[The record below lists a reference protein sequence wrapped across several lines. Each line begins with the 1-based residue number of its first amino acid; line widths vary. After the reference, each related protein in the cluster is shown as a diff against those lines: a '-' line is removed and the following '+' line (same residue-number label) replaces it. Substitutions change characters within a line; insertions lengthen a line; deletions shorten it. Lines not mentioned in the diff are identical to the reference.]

1 MPDLSPIW
9 NDSYSGIKYVLSK
22 GVSPGNPRA
31 TIVLYFYSMRMTSA
45 RFKEIKN
52 LLGKPYEDLEFL
64 LNCFSQVLI
73 ENGESGLAA
82 QLPWI
87 FVNAPEFSGENKQKL
102 LQLYSIAFQLLNL
115 SEVNGAV
122 QNRRRTMDKE
132 GLEGVNGLW
141 GRVLSDLKKRGVKG
155 EEIMELLRHI
165 EAEPVLTAHPTEAK
179 RPVVLS
185 LYRQL
190 YLLMLKRE
198 NSMYNRYEQEEL
210 THDIKRILHKLW
222 YIGEIFREKPALE
235 SELENVLHYFYKVF
249 PEVLPFL
256 DYRLRQAW
264 AEAGY
269 DPLLVEDSTHFPSI
283 TYGNWVG
290 GDRDG
295 HPLVTAEVTAHT
307 LKEFR
312 IHGLKLAL
320 AQLDDLSDKVSI
332 YCESEWLTGEFSKR
346 LKVLESELDF
356 TPVADQNEPFRS
368 FINLLKLKL
377 PVAERQG
384 GGVELVDKEYTYK
397 HSDELV
403 RDLNLLKSALIQFGA
418 WSLARYD
425 VQKVIRHLDIF
436 GFHLARLDVRQNSQ
450 YYEEALKQIIKTGI
464 PESFRDILKSEE
476 TLAAFIEEELKHNRP
491 FLTRTQFISSDQA
504 KEAVD
509 TFHSLRRHTRNYSE
523 RALGSLIV
531 SMTRSATDL
540 FTVFLF
546 VREAGFS
553 RMSPEGLL
561 CPMPVVPLFETI
573 EDLKESPRILDEFLS
588 HKVTVNS
595 LEYVRQKRKWIRPV
609 QDVMIGYSDSNKD
622 GGILA
627 STWHLYDAQVKL
639 DAVGKKH
646 GIIIRFF
653 HGKGGT
659 ISRGAGPTHW
669 FLKSLPESTLNG
681 LIRVT
686 EQGETIERKYANKGN
701 AAYNLELLLAG
712 TANKTILNH
721 LEHPKSDP
729 VRQILFSYMAE
740 ESYKAF
746 KQLTLH
752 PSFIRFYEQATPI
765 DVIESSKIGSRP
777 SRRRGKRSLEDLRAI
792 PWVFSWTQSRM
803 NISSWYGVGITL
815 QKMKEEEAEK
825 YQQLKE
831 LAKGDDFVRYVL
843 TNVDTSLAATDEAIM
858 SMYAGLVE
866 EEQVKE
872 DILGMLLKEL
882 ELTRLMMLDLLTS
895 PIATRRIN
903 HHLSTQLRAEA
914 LLPLHKEQVELLRSW
929 RLARKD
935 GDEVLAEKL
944 LPNLLQSVNAIANAM
959 GTTG

>member
-1 MPDLSPIW
+1 MS
-9 NDSYSGIKYVLSK
+9 
-22 GVSPGNPRA
+22 
-31 TIVLYFYSMRMTSA
+31 TITS
-45 RFKEIKN
+45 RFNEIKK

-64 LNCFSQVLI
+64 LNCFSEVLE

-87 FVNAPEFSGENKQKL
+87 SGMDPDFSGENEHKM

-122 QNRRRTMDKE
+122 QTRRKLMDRE
-132 GLEGVNGLW
+132 GLESVNGLW
-141 GRVLSDLKKRGVKG
+141 GRVLLDLKSRGVN
-155 EEIMELLRHI
+155 EEDLMDQFQYI

-190 YLLMLKRE
+190 YLLMVKRE
-198 NSMYNRYEQEEL
+198 NSMYNSYEQEEL
-210 THDIKRILHKLW
+210 KHDIKRILHKLW
-222 YIGEIFREKPALE
+222 FIGEIFIEKPALE
-235 SELENVLHYFYKVF
+235 SELENVLHYFSRVF

-269 DPLLVEDSTHFPSI
+269 DPLMVQDSTRFPSI
-283 TYGNWVG
+283 TFGNWVG

-295 HPLVTAEVTAHT
+295 HPLVTAKVTTHT

-312 IHGLKLAL
+312 THGLKLAL

-332 YCESEWLTGEFSKR
+332 YCENECVTEEFSKR
-346 LKVLESELDF
+346 LKILEAELDS
-356 TPVADQNEPFRS
+356 TPVPNQNEPFRY

-384 GGVELVDKEYTYK
+384 GGVELVDTEYTYK

-403 RDLNLLKSALIQFGA
+403 RDLNLLKTALIQYGA

-425 VQKVIRHLDIF
+425 VQKVVRHLDIF

-450 YYEEALKQIIKTGI
+450 YYEEALKEIIKAGI
-464 PESFRDILKSEE
+464 PESYRDILKTEGS
-476 TLAAFIEEELKHNRP
+476 LATFIGEELIHNRP
-491 FLTRTQFISSDQA
+491 FLTGTAFIPSDQA
-504 KEAVD
+504 REAVD
-509 TFHSLRRHTRNYSE
+509 VFHSLRRFTRNYSE

-546 VREAGFS
+546 VREAGLS
-553 RMSPEGLL
+553 KMSADGLL

-588 HKVTVNS
+588 HKVTQNS
-595 LEYVRQKRKWIRPV
+595 LEYVRQKRKWARPV

-639 DAVGKKH
+639 SEVGKKH
-646 GIIIRFF
+646 GVNIRFF

-669 FLKSLPESTLNG
+669 FLKSLPDSTLTG
-681 LIRVT
+681 QIRIT

-712 TANKTILNH
+712 TAQKTVVDN
-721 LEHPKSDP
+721 LEQPKSDP
-729 VRQILFSYMAE
+729 VRQILFSYMAD

-803 NISSWYGVGITL
+803 NISSWYGVGTTL
-815 QKMKEEEAEK
+815 HKMKQEQADK
-825 YQQLKE
+825 YAHLKE
-831 LAKGDDFVRYVL
+831 LAGGDDFVRYVL
-843 TNVDTSLAATDEAIM
+843 TNVDTSLAATDESIM

-866 EEQVKE
+866 EEQVKQ
-872 DILGMLLKEL
+872 DILGMLLREL
-882 ELTRLMMLDLLTS
+882 ELTRKMMLDLLTS
-895 PIATRRIN
+895 PIATRRVN

-914 LLPLHKEQVELLRSW
+914 LLPMHQEQVRLLRSW
-929 RLARKD
+929 REARNS
-935 GDEVLAEKL
+935 GDTVLAEKL
-944 LPNLLQSVNAIANAM
+944 LPNLLLSVNAIANAM

>member
-1 MPDLSPIW
+1 M
-9 NDSYSGIKYVLSK
+9 SK
-22 GVSPGNPRA
+22 TN
-31 TIVLYFYSMRMTSA
+31 T
-45 RFKEIKN
+45 RFTEIKN
-52 LLGKPYEDLEFL
+52 VLGKPYQDMEFL
-64 LNCFSQVLI
+64 LNCFSEVLE
-73 ENGESGLAA
+73 ENGESDLACRI
-82 QLPWI
+82 PWI
-87 FVNAPEFSGENKQKL
+87 SEKPPDFSGENKSKM

-115 SEVNGAV
+115 SEVNGAM
-122 QNRRRTMDKE
+122 QNRRRKRDTA
-132 GLEGVNGLW
+132 GLDSVNGLW
-141 GRVLSDLKKRGVKG
+141 GKVLSDFKKREVSG
-155 EEIMELLRHI
+155 EEIMEQFRHI

-190 YLLMLKRE
+190 YLLMVKRE
-198 NSMYNRYEQEEL
+198 NSMYNRFERDEL
-210 THDIKRILHKLW
+210 KHDIKRILHKLW
-222 YIGEIFREKPALE
+222 FIGEIFIEKPALE

-256 DYRLRQAW
+256 DFRLRQAW
-264 AEAGY
+264 TEAGY
-269 DPLLVEDSTHFPSI
+269 DPSLVKDSTHFPSI
-283 TYGNWVG
+283 TFGNWVG

-295 HPLVTAEVTAHT
+295 HPLVTAEVTTQT
-307 LKEFR
+307 LKAFR

-320 AQLDDLSDKVSI
+320 AQLDDLSAKVSI
-332 YCESEWLTGEFSKR
+332 YCEPGGLNKEFNKR
-346 LKVLESELDF
+346 LRALELEL
-356 TPVADQNEPFRS
+356 THAPATDQNEPFRH

-384 GGVELVDKEYTYK
+384 GGVDLVDTQSSYQ

-403 RDLNLLKSALIQFGA
+403 KDLEMLKSALIDYGA
-418 WSLARYD
+418 WSLAQYD
-425 VQKVIRHLDIF
+425 VQKVVRHLDIF
-436 GFHLARLDVRQNSQ
+436 GFHLARLDIRQNSQ
-450 YYEEALKQIIKTGI
+450 YYEEALKEIIKTGVPGKYKEI
-464 PESFRDILKSEE
+464 SKNGA
-476 TLAAFIEEELKHNRP
+476 TLAQFILEELEHNRP
-491 FLTRTQFISSDQA
+491 FITRTEFLPSDQA
-504 KEAVD
+504 REAVE

-531 SMTRSATDL
+531 SMTRSVTDL
-540 FTVFLF
+540 FTVFLY
-546 VREAGFS
+546 VREAGLS
-553 RMSPEGLL
+553 KMSSDGLI

-573 EDLKESPRILDEFLS
+573 EDLKESPNILDEFLS
-588 HKVTVNS
+588 HKVTLNS
-595 LEYVRQKRKWIRPV
+595 LEYVKQKRKWGTPV

-639 DAVGKKH
+639 AAVGKKH
-646 GIIIRFF
+646 GVKVRFF

-669 FLKSLPESTLNG
+669 FLKALPDSTLNG

-712 TANKTILNH
+712 TAHQTIVNH
-721 LEHPKSDP
+721 LEQPESDP
-729 VRQILFSYMAE
+729 IRQILFSYMAD
-740 ESYKAF
+740 ESYRAF

-803 NISSWYGVGITL
+803 HISSWYGVGSTL
-815 QKMKEEEAEK
+815 MKMKQEQAEK
-825 YQQLKE
+825 YAHLKE

-858 SMYAGLVE
+858 TMYAGLVE
-866 EEQVKE
+866 EEDVKQ
-872 DILGMLLKEL
+872 DILGMLLDEL
-882 ELTRLMMLDLLTS
+882 ALTRKMMLDLLNS
-895 PIATRRIN
+895 PISTRRVN
-903 HHLSTQLRAEA
+903 HHLSTELRAEA
-914 LLPLHKEQVELLRSW
+914 LLPLHTEQVQLLRSW
-929 RLARKD
+929 REARKN
-935 GDEVLAEKL
+935 GDKSLAEKL
-944 LPNLLQSVNAIANAM
+944 LPNLLRSVNAIANAM

>member
-1 MPDLSPIW
+1 MSKTSTRF
-9 NDSYSGIKYVLSK
+9 NQIKD
-22 GVSPGNPRA
+22 
-31 TIVLYFYSMRMTSA
+31 
-45 RFKEIKN
+45 
-52 LLGKPYEDLEFL
+52 LLGKPYQDLEFL
-64 LNCFSQVLI
+64 LLCLSEVLE
-73 ENGESGLAA
+73 ENGEDELAV
-82 QLPWI
+82 QIPWI
-87 FVNAPEFSGENKQKL
+87 SGKTPDFSGGNKQKL

-122 QNRRRTMDKE
+122 QNRRQTREKE
-132 GLEGVNGLW
+132 GLESVNGLW
-141 GRVLSDLKKRGVKG
+141 GRVLFDLKKKGVSG
-155 EEIMELLRHI
+155 EEIMEQFQHI

-198 NSMYNRYEQEEL
+198 NSMYNRFEQEEIK
-210 THDIKRILHKLW
+210 HDIKRILHKLW
-222 YIGEIFREKPALE
+222 FIGEIFIEKPALE
-235 SELENVLHYFYKVF
+235 SELENVLHYFSKVF

-256 DYRLRQAW
+256 DFRLRQAW
-264 AEAGY
+264 VEAGY
-269 DPLLVEDSTHFPSI
+269 DPEMVLDSARFPSI
-283 TYGNWVG
+283 TFGNWVG

-295 HPLVTAEVTAHT
+295 HPLVTAEVTTQT
-307 LKEFR
+307 LQEFR

-320 AQLDDLSDKVSI
+320 SQLDDLSDKVSI
-332 YCESEWLTGEFSKR
+332 YCESECLTKEFSLR
-346 LKVLESELDF
+346 LKHLETELA
-356 TPVADQNEPFRS
+356 TSPAMDQNEPFRH
-368 FINLLKLKL
+368 FIKLLKLKL

-384 GGVELVDKEYTYK
+384 GGVELVDTDYTYK

-403 RDLNLLKSALIQFGA
+403 RDLELLKSTLIQFGA
-418 WSLARYD
+418 WSLAQYD
-425 VQKVIRHLDIF
+425 VQKVVRHLDIF

-450 YYEEALKQIIKTGI
+450 YYEEALKDIIKTGI
-464 PESFRDILKSEE
+464 PDSYKGISRSNESLANFIL
-476 TLAAFIEEELKHNRP
+476 EELEHNRP
-491 FLTRTQFISSDQA
+491 FITRTEFLPSDQA
-504 KEAVD
+504 REAVE

-531 SMTRSATDL
+531 SMTRNVTDL

-546 VREAGFS
+546 VREAGLS
-553 RMSPEGLL
+553 RMGPDGLL

-573 EDLKESPRILDEFLS
+573 EDLKESPRILNEFLS
-588 HKVTVNS
+588 HKVTINS
-595 LEYVRQKRKWIRPV
+595 LEYVRQKRKWARPV

-639 DAVGKKH
+639 AAIGKKH
-646 GIIIRFF
+646 GVNIRFF

-669 FLKSLPESTLNG
+669 FLKALPDSTLNG

-712 TANKTILNH
+712 TAHQSVVNH
-721 LEHPKSDP
+721 LEQPESDP
-729 VRQILFSYMAE
+729 IRQILFSYMAD

-746 KQLTLH
+746 KLLTLH

-777 SRRRGKRSLEDLRAI
+777 ARRRGKRTLEDLRAI

-803 NISSWYGVGITL
+803 HISSWYGVGSTL
-815 QKMKEEEAEK
+815 LKMKQEEGEK
-825 YQQLKE
+825 YAHLKE

-858 SMYAGLVE
+858 NMYAGLVE
-866 EEQVKE
+866 EEKVKQ
-872 DILGMLLKEL
+872 DILNMLLDEL
-882 ELTRLMMLDLLTS
+882 ALTRKMMLDLLTS
-895 PIATRRIN
+895 PIATRRLN
-903 HHLSTQLRAEA
+903 HHLSTQLRADA
-914 LLPLHKEQVELLRSW
+914 LLPLHKEQVSLLRSW
-929 RLARKD
+929 REARKN
-935 GDEVLAEKL
+935 GDKVLEVRL

>member
-1 MPDLSPIW
+1 MS
-9 NDSYSGIKYVLSK
+9 
-22 GVSPGNPRA
+22 
-31 TIVLYFYSMRMTSA
+31 TTST
-45 RFKEIKN
+45 RFNEIKN
-52 LLGKPYEDLEFL
+52 LLGKPYKDLEFL
-64 LNCFSQVLI
+64 LKCLSEVLE
-73 ENGESGLAA
+73 ENGESELAT
-82 QLPWI
+82 QIPWI
-87 FVNAPEFSGENKQKL
+87 SGKTPDFSGENKHKL

-122 QNRRRTMDKE
+122 QNRRQTRDKD
-132 GLEGVNGLW
+132 GLESVNGLW
-141 GRVLSDLKKRGVKG
+141 GRVLHDLKKKGVSG
-155 EEIMELLRHI
+155 EEIMEQFQHI

-190 YLLMLKRE
+190 YLLMVKRE
-198 NSMYNRYEQEEL
+198 NSMFNRFELEEL
-210 THDIKRILHKLW
+210 KHDIKRILHKLW
-222 YIGEIFREKPALE
+222 FIGEIFIEKPALE
-235 SELENVLHYFYKVF
+235 SELENVLHYFSKVF

-264 AEAGY
+264 VEAGY
-269 DPLLVEDSTHFPSI
+269 DPMMVQDSTRFPSI
-283 TYGNWVG
+283 TFGNWVG

-295 HPLVTAEVTAHT
+295 HPLVTAEVTTQT

-312 IHGLKLAL
+312 VHGLKLAL

-332 YCESEWLTGEFSKR
+332 YCESECLTKEFSKR
-346 LKVLESELDF
+346 LKGFESELDF
-356 TPVADQNEPFRS
+356 VPASDQNEPFRH

-384 GGVELVDKEYTYK
+384 GGVELVDTEYTYK

-403 RDLNLLKSALIQFGA
+403 RDLNLLKSALIHFGA
-418 WSLARYD
+418 WSLAQYD
-425 VQKVIRHLDIF
+425 VQKVVRHLDIF

-450 YYEEALKQIIKTGI
+450 YYEEALKEIIKTGI
-464 PESFRDILKSEE
+464 PDKYKQISQTDKSLAEFIL
-476 TLAAFIEEELKHNRP
+476 EELEHNRP
-491 FLTRTQFISSDQA
+491 FITRTEFLASDQA
-504 KEAVD
+504 REAVE

-531 SMTRSATDL
+531 SMTRNARDL

-546 VREAGFS
+546 VREAGLS
-553 RMSPEGLL
+553 KMGPEGLL

-573 EDLKESPRILDEFLS
+573 EDLKASPRVLDEFLS
-588 HKVTVNS
+588 HKVTINS
-595 LEYVRQKRKWIRPV
+595 LEYVREKRKWPIPV

-639 DAVGKKH
+639 AAVGKKH
-646 GIIIRFF
+646 GVNIRFF

-669 FLKSLPESTLNG
+669 FLKALPDSTLTG

-712 TANKTILNH
+712 TAHQTVVNH
-721 LEHPKSDP
+721 LEQPESDP
-729 VRQILFSYMAE
+729 IRQILFSYMAE

-803 NISSWYGVGITL
+803 HISSWYGVGTTL
-815 QKMKEEEAEK
+815 LKMKQEQADK
-825 YQQLKE
+825 YAHLKE

-843 TNVDTSLAATDEAIM
+843 TNVDTSLAATDQAIM
-858 SMYAGLVE
+858 CMYAGLVE
-866 EEQVKE
+866 DEQVKQ
-872 DILGMLLKEL
+872 DILGMLLD
-882 ELTRLMMLDLLTS
+882 ELTLTRKMMLDLLTS
-895 PIATRRIN
+895 PIATRRVN
-903 HHLSTQLRAEA
+903 HNLSTQLRAEA
-914 LLPLHKEQVELLRSW
+914 LLPLHSEQVKLLRSW
-929 RLARKD
+929 REARKN
-935 GDEVLAEKL
+935 GDKALAEKL
-944 LPNLLQSVNAIANAM
+944 LPNLLRSVNAIANAM